1 MTTLPI
7 VERLIPIGIV
17 YSCVYAGVADRTH
30 KDHAEV
36 LSMLRSAMDDEL
48 VGLPV
53 PKRASANRYSRKA
66 ADAILKPFVDRR
78 ESCAKAGLVFFYAI
92 RQLIDEGLYEL
103 RDGPFSEAMDAVL
116 NPDGT
121 VTEMANIDGVDKSAQ
136 KQARKVVQHMREL
149 GYYRGDE

>member
-1 MTTLPI
+1 
-7 VERLIPIGIV
+7 
-17 YSCVYAGVADRTH
+17 
-30 KDHAEV
+30 
-36 LSMLRSAMDDEL
+36 MDGEL
-48 VGLPV
+48 DGLPA
-53 PKRASANRYSRKA
+53 PKRASAERYSRKA

-121 VTEMANIDGVDKSAQ
+121 VTEMANIEGIDRSAQ
-136 KQARKVVQHMREL
+136 KQARKVLAHLREL
-149 GYYRGDE
+149 GYYAN